1 MKIEKGKR
9 KKEKRKK
16 KKEKSF
22 DRLRMTKVNRLRNVE
37 IMIRKIKVNAYQVGL
52 VFKNGKLIS
61 VLQEGTFWILG
72 TKKVLIYEMNQSFV
86 APIELTILL
95 QNEQLASM
103 LEIVEVADNE
113 IALYFANG
121 IFKEVLGTGRFAF
134 WKGYSE
140 KRFVKADLSKV
151 NITEQ
156 IPVTLLENVKVRPFT
171 RKFQVLN
178 FEKALLFVNGS
189 FVKELTS
196 GTYYFW
202 NNAISIEV
210 KTADVRQ
217 QQMEISGQELLTK
230 DKAAL
235 RINFFVSYQV
245 VDVLKALVNNKE
257 FEKQLYVAMQLA
269 LRAFVGGFTL
279 DELLNRKD
287 TISKEIL
294 EQVTAKINDL
304 GLTVSDAGIRDIIL
318 PGDMKEIM
326 NQVLV
331 AEKKAQAN
339 SITRREETA
348 AMRSMLNTAKLMEEN
363 EMLWKLKEMEY
374 VEKIADKIGEITI
387 SGSGNV
393 IGQLK
398 EIFVK

>member
-103 LEIVEVADNE
+103 LELVEVADNE